1 MSGIILRP
9 YQQKS
14 VDEVRSA
21 FQAGHDAVLL
31 QLPTGG
37 GKTLTS
43 GYIIGAA
50 AAKGNP
56 GWFICNRVELVEQ
69 TALAFDRLGLDG
81 QYGIIAAGYTAN
93 PRSMIQIC
101 SVDTLKSRLKK
112 PEEARKFRFPKLRV
126 WDECRSVGSAGWT
139 AVYERLKAEAGGMD
153 LGLDA
158 TPTRLDGKGL
168 DAYFSHLV
176 QGPMYSELMGLGSL
190 VPFEV
195 FGVGAPDLS
204 GVKMKGGEFD
214 QDQVESIFDK
224 PTLVGDVARHY
235 HRLAAGKQGITFA
248 VSRKHSEH
256 LAESYRAS
264 GIRAVHVDGETDKY
278 ERKRIINA
286 FRRRE
291 IDILCNV
298 DLFTAGFDAPGVEVI
313 TMVRPTQSLS
323 VYLQQA
329 GRGSRPEPSIGKT
342 HCTMIDH
349 AGNWFR
355 HGLPDADRSWSL
367 QARSSKQ
374 RKADIEEA
382 GDTVRQCTECY
393 KAFPAKLT
401 TCPNCASAATPTPR
415 EVKQVEGELRRID
428 AEEAARVKEQQKRE
442 VKGAKTIEELKRI
455 ERERGYKPGWA
466 EGTFSARRKVSEK
479 YSQKR
484 AEAQFEAYRR

>member
-1 MSGIILRP
+1 MAITLRS
-9 YQQKS
+9 YQEKA
-14 VDEVRSA
+14 VNEVREA
-21 FQAGHDAVLL
+21 FMEGHDAVLL

-37 GKTLTS
+37 GKTLTA
-43 GYIIGAA
+43 GYILGAA
-50 AAKGNP
+50 ADKGNS

-81 QYGIIAAGYTAN
+81 EYGIIAAGFTPN
-93 PRSMIQIC
+93 PRATLQIC

-139 AVYERLKAEAGGMD
+139 AVYNRLKEEAGGMD

-168 DAYFSHLV
+168 DTYFSKLV
-176 QGPMYSELMGLGSL
+176 QGPSYSELKNLGSL

-195 FGVGAPDLS
+195 YGPGAPDLS
-204 GVKMKGGEFD
+204 GVKLKGGEYD

-224 PTLVGDVARHY
+224 PQLVGDVVRHY
-235 HRLAAGKQGITFA
+235 LELGQRKQGITFA

-286 FRRRE
+286 YRRRE
-291 IDILCNV
+291 IDVLCNV

-313 TMVRPTQSLS
+313 TMVRPTMSLP

-329 GRGSRPEPSIGKT
+329 GRGSRPEPSIGKDR
-342 HCTMIDH
+342 CILLDH

-355 HGLPDADRSWSL
+355 HGLPDADRTWSL
-367 QARSSKQ
+367 AGRTAKE
-374 RKADIEEA
+374 RRAAIEEA
-382 GDTVRQCTECY
+382 SDSVRQCTECY
-393 KAFPAKLT
+393 FTFDASKPSCPKCKAQ
-401 TCPNCASAATPTPR
+401 ATSTPR
-415 EVKQVEGELRRID
+415 EVKQVEGELRRIE
-428 AEEAARVKEQQKRE
+428 AEEAERVKQQRHAE
-442 VKGAKTIEELKRI
+442 VKNARTLDDLKRI

-466 EGTFSARRKVSEK
+466 DNIYSTKARARERFSQR
-479 YSQKR
+479 R